1 MAAGA
6 AAPVR
11 NVCLY
16 RDGPY
21 CLLVV
26 AVKVQVVVVEC
37 RCPGSVV

>member
-1 MAAGA
+1 MGAGA

-16 RDGPY
+16 RDDPY